1 MSVDADLLIAGGGPI
16 GLVTA
21 LHARRAGL
29 SALIVE
35 PRTAPIDKACGEG
48 LMPPAVRALA
58 DLGVTPPGRPFRGIT
73 YGADALTATAD
84 FRHGSG
90 LAVRRT
96 ELHDA
101 LSKAVVAAGVQV
113 LTGRVTEVGQDEH
126 GVTAAGIRARYLVA
140 ADGLHSPLRQ
150 LLGLARAVSAAPRWG
165 LRAHYRCRPWSDR
178 VEVWWSD
185 HAEAYVTPLADECVG
200 VALLTGERGSFAER
214 LREFPALCARLP
226 TEPIDSPR
234 GAGPLRQHATNV
246 VAGRVLLVGDAAGYV
261 DALTG
266 EGLSIG
272 FACAAALVQRIA
284 AGNPQDY
291 RRDHARLT
299 RRYRWLTTAL
309 VAAAQQPRLRR
320 HIVPIAHRAPT
331 LFAAAVNQ
339 LAK

>member
-1 MSVDADLLIAGGGPI
+1 MSDDADLLIAGGGPV

-58 DLGVTPPGRPFRGIT
+58 GLGVAPAGRLFRGIT
-73 YGADALTATAD
+73 FGAGDRTATAD

-96 ELHDA
+96 ELHEA
-101 LSKAVVAAGVQV
+101 LYKAVVAAGVQV

-126 GVTAAGIRARYLVA
+126 GVTAAGVRARYLVA
-140 ADGLHSPLRQ
+140 ADGLHSSLRQ
-150 LLGLARAVSAAPRWG
+150 LLGLARPSSAAPRWG
-165 LRAHYRCRPWSDR
+165 LRAHYRCLPWSDR

-185 HAEAYVTPLADECVG
+185 RAEAYVTPLGDDCVG

-214 LREFPALCARLP
+214 LREFPALRARLSA
-226 TEPIDSPR
+226 EPIDAPR
-234 GAGPLRQHATNV
+234 GAGPLRQHATSV

-272 FACAAALVQRIA
+272 FSCAATLVARIV
-284 AGNPQDY
+284 AGNPHEY
-291 RRDHARLT
+291 PRDHAALT

-309 VAAAQQPRLRR
+309 VAAAQRPRLRR
-320 HIVPIAHRAPT
+320 HIVPTAHRAPA
-331 LFAAAVNQ
+331 LFSAAVNQ